1 MIFSPTEL
9 NGACRVELKRIEDAR
24 GFFARA
30 WCRQE
35 FTEHGLNPDLKQM
48 NVAFSH
54 RRGTLRGMHFQESPH
69 AEAKLVRCTR
79 GALYDVI
86 IDLRPASP
94 TFRRWLGVELTADNR
109 QMLYVP
115 EGCAHGYQ
123 TLADE
128 TEMYYQT
135 TEFYAPR
142 AARGVRYNDPAFAV
156 KWPLPVAVISEADQQ
171 WPDFHG

>member
-1 MIFSPTEL
+1 MIFTPTEL
-9 NGACRVELKRIEDAR
+9 NGAYLVGLKRIEDVR

-30 WCRQE
+30 WCRKE
-35 FTEHGLNPDLKQM
+35 FTDHGLNPDLEQI

-115 EGCAHGYQ
+115 EGSAHGYQ

-135 TEFYAPR
+135 TEFYVPQ

-156 KWPLPVAVISEADQQ
+156 KWPLPVAVISEADQK
-171 WPDFHG
+171 WPDFHY

>member
-9 NGACRVELKRIEDAR
+9 KGAYLVGLQRIEDAR
-24 GFFARA
+24 GFFARG
-30 WCRQE
+30 WCRKE
-35 FTEHGLNPDLKQM
+35 FTEQGLNPDLAQL
-48 NVAFSH
+48 NLAFSH
-54 RRGTLRGMHFQESPH
+54 RRGTLRGLHFQVAPH

-86 IDLRPASP
+86 IDLRPGSP

-115 EGCAHGYQ
+115 EGFAHGYQ

-135 TEFYAPR
+135 TEFYVPQ

-156 KWPLPVAVISEADQQ
+156 KWPLPVAVISEADQK
-171 WPDFHG
+171 WPDFQD